1 MPSSFRVSSAGLA
14 AVLALAL
21 SAAAPAQAGDD
32 PTCVATVQQAAL
44 YEANQLT
51 PDISTAE
58 FAALA
63 ASRAEP
69 VLDVRSSLEYAI
81 AHVPGSINLYE
92 KEVEKVTQ
100 LFPDRAARLVLYC
113 NGPYCGKSKRTS
125 EALVQLGYTNVRRYQ
140 LGMPVWRALG
150 NTVQTDIDGARYIWS
165 GDMTAVWV
173 DARPRED
180 YARGTLPGAVS
191 ILPGEA
197 EKANDDGRLP
207 LWDKGTRVV
216 VFGRTGD
223 QARVVAAEIAKKA
236 YWNSSYFGGTF
247 EELAGARLAR
257 SEACRPLAG
266 LAR

>member
-1 MPSSFRVSSAGLA
+1 MPRASRVPSAAFA
-14 AVLALAL
+14 AALAL
-21 SAAAPAQAGDD
+21 GVSAGAPAGADDD
-32 PTCVATVQQAAL
+32 PACVATVQQAAL
-44 YEANQLT
+44 YEANQMT

-63 ASRAEP
+63 ATRAEP

-100 LFPDRAARLVLYC
+100 LFPDRATRLVLYC
-113 NGPYCGKSKRTS
+113 NGPFCGKSKRTS

-150 NTVQTDIDGARYIWS
+150 NTVQTDVDGARYIWS

-197 EKANDDGRLP
+197 EKANEDGRLP

-223 QARVVAAEIAKKA
+223 QARVVAAEIARKA

-247 EELAGARLAR
+247 GELAGARLAR
-257 SEACRPLAG
+257 SEGCHPLAG
-266 LAR
+266 LSR